1 MEQENQVI
9 QALKE
14 ALAQDYAE
22 YHAMLQGLSRQELI
36 ERSLE
41 IASVREVYSLLHDNF
56 DFLPAE
62 VEHLLTMEKPLHF
75 LADVWYLPTS
85 WESDAKEKAH
95 EILRD
100 LESPGYLKQFSA
112 QNKDSGQEAEKSSVR
127 KQLHTI
133 VREIGQQLSPKGK
146 AKGGEAR

>member
-1 MEQENQVI
+1 MEHENRMI
-9 QALKE
+9 PALKE
-14 ALAQDYAE
+14 ALDHDYAE

-41 IASVREVYSLLHDNF
+41 IASVQEVYSLLHDNF

-62 VEHLLTMEKPLHF
+62 VEHLLAMEKPLHF
-75 LADVWYLPTS
+75 LADVWYLSVS

-95 EILRD
+95 ELLRD
-100 LESPGYLKQFSA
+100 LDSPEYLERFSA
-112 QNKDSGQEAEKSSVR
+112 QKKNGGQEADKPSIR
-127 KQLHTI
+127 KQLHA
-133 VREIGQQLSPKGK
+133 VAKEISQHLSPKDK

>member
-1 MEQENQVI
+1 MEHENRTL

-14 ALAQDYAE
+14 ALDQNYAE
-22 YHAMLQGLSRQELI
+22 YHAMLQELSRQELI

-62 VEHLLTMEKPLHF
+62 VEHLLAMEKPLHF

-85 WESDAKEKAH
+85 WESDAREKAH

-100 LESPGYLKQFSA
+100 LESPGYLEKFSA
-112 QNKDSGQEAEKSSVR
+112 QKKNGGQETDKPSVR
-127 KQLHTI
+127 KQLYTAAK
-133 VREIGQQLSPKGK
+133 EIRQRLSPKDK
-146 AKGGEAR
+146 AKGGDAR